1 MLPLLVPIFKK
12 DKKDDPG
19 NYRAVNLSF
28 LPGKIT
34 VKIIL
39 EGTEKYLKDNAILSH
54 SQHSFM
60 KFLLIKPDFPL

>member
-39 EGTEKYLKDNAILSH
+39 EGTEEHLKENAVLGH
-54 SQHSFM
+54 S
-60 KFLLIKPDFPL
+60 